1 MGQVRA
7 RKLSEMRVPKKQANP
22 IDIQVGNRV
31 RIRRMLIGM
40 SQERLGDLL
49 GLTFQQVQKYEK
61 GVNRI
66 GAGRLFEVAR
76 ILNVPIDFFYEG
88 LGGAAGQPGMGD
100 SESAPVMEF
109 VSSGEGLQLSLAFMK
124 IKDAK
129 VRKRVLD
136 LVKSLAEEEEQKKRA
151 AERINKLRNLSFNMN
166 SAEANGEYDNVPA
179 YVRRNMEL
187 FGNTLT
193 SVEQFYSKYT
203 VKKDENDETQISTI
217 NTFLDGKK
225 PD

>member
-1 MGQVRA
+1 MRQVPA
-7 RKLSEMRVPKKQANP
+7 RQTDETRVAIAAKKQANP

-66 GAGRLFEVAR
+66 GAGRLFEVSR
-76 ILNVPIDFFYEG
+76 ILNVPVDFFYEG
-88 LGGAAGQPGMGD
+88 VSDAASGANEVDG
-100 SESAPVMEF
+100 APVMDF

-136 LVKSLAEEEEQKKRA
+136 LVKSLAEEEVQK
-151 AERINKLRNLSFNMN
+151 N
-166 SAEANGEYDNVPA
+166 
-179 YVRRNMEL
+179 
-187 FGNTLT
+187 
-193 SVEQFYSKYT
+193 
-203 VKKDENDETQISTI
+203 
-217 NTFLDGKK
+217 
-225 PD
+225 

>member
-1 MGQVRA
+1 
-7 RKLSEMRVPKKQANP
+7 VPKKQANP

-66 GAGRLFEVAR
+66 GAGRLFEVSR
-76 ILNVPIDFFYEG
+76 ILNVPVDFFYEG
-88 LGGAAGQPGMGD
+88 VAAQLVGNEQ
-100 SESAPVMEF
+100 ENAAPVMEF

-124 IKDAK
+124 IKDTK

-136 LVKSLAEEEEQKKRA
+136 LVKSLSEEEEQK
-151 AERINKLRNLSFNMN
+151 
-166 SAEANGEYDNVPA
+166 
-179 YVRRNMEL
+179 
-187 FGNTLT
+187 
-193 SVEQFYSKYT
+193 
-203 VKKDENDETQISTI
+203 
-217 NTFLDGKK
+217 
-225 PD
+225 

>member
-1 MGQVRA
+1 M
-7 RKLSEMRVPKKQANP
+7 PKKQANP

-76 ILNVPIDFFYEG
+76 ILNVPVDFFYEG
-88 LGGAAGQPGMGD
+88 LNAITEGGLGD
-100 SESAPVMEF
+100 GAPPVMEF
-109 VSSGEGLQLSLAFMK
+109 ISSGEGLQLSLAFMK

-136 LVKSLAEEEEQKKRA
+136 LVKSLAEEEQK
-151 AERINKLRNLSFNMN
+151 N
-166 SAEANGEYDNVPA
+166 
-179 YVRRNMEL
+179 
-187 FGNTLT
+187 
-193 SVEQFYSKYT
+193 
-203 VKKDENDETQISTI
+203 
-217 NTFLDGKK
+217 
-225 PD
+225 